1 MKGDS
6 SRQSSLMDNSQI
18 SSAFPKEPKLEFLK
32 SITNDFSSDLEVGH
46 GAFGVVY
53 KGILPG
59 GELVAVKKL
68 VRISGIH
75 DRRFQ
80 NEAGNLQILEHRNI
94 VKLLGSCC
102 QVERKLVERNGRHV
116 ISDVPEKFLCYEYL
130 SNGSLDNYIYDK
142 SSGLDWHKRL
152 KIIMGICNGL
162 HFLHEERSHAIVHL
176 NLKPSNIMLGDNMVP
191 KIADFGLSRLF
202 GEEQTRI
209 LTQNIVGWIG
219 YIAPEYH
226 YRGEISVKSD
236 IFSLGVLILE
246 IVTGLKKDLN
256 TQDISSKLLVDNVLK
271 NWTKKSHIESK
282 YPLLQE
288 QHLLQV
294 KRCIELGLNCV
305 ETDPKKR
312 PTAGSIICR
321 LQEIYP
327 ETSIH
332 ELLEKNLQ
340 LITEF
345 PREPK
350 LHFIEEI
357 TSNFSNE
364 REIGRGSFGVVYK
377 GVLQCGE
384 IVAIKRLSVVSQTN
398 QDKQF
403 MNEVRSLIDLN
414 HRNIVNLIGYCYE
427 IKRNL
432 VESHGRYAFED
443 MGERILCYEYLPRGS
458 LDKYFY
464 GASHELNWNISFK
477 IIQGICQGLRFLHEL
492 QRPIVHM
499 DLKPGNILLDDNL
512 QPKIAD
518 FGLSRLFGEEQTHT
532 LTSNVMGSRGYMAP
546 EYHYR
551 GEVSTKSD
559 IFSLGILI
567 IEIVTGLRVDT
578 NTEDIS
584 SEKLIGNVHKNW
596 SKMSQ
601 IASHY
606 PMLEANCM
614 QQVKRCID
622 VGLICVSTNPKERP
636 SVGKIIDHLDFDS

>member
-377 GVLQCGE
+377 TSVEYWTSCS
-384 IVAIKRLSVVSQTN
+384 IVPTYALTVTDSQ
-398 QDKQF
+398 
-403 MNEVRSLIDLN
+403 
-414 HRNIVNLIGYCYE
+414 
-427 IKRNL
+427 
-432 VESHGRYAFED
+432 A
-443 MGERILCYEYLPRGS
+443 
-458 LDKYFY
+458 

-551 GEVSTKSD
+551 G
-559 IFSLGILI
+559 
-567 IEIVTGLRVDT
+567 LRVDT